1 MLDLYE
7 FVDCVVSH
15 AGLKEKG
22 DYKILDYDLDR
33 IYLAVNGN
41 ENNYTIRTWDI
52 REDYIRYSVFEN
64 LENCGREI
72 VSCQV
77 YTGL

>member
-7 FVDCVVSH
+7 FVDCVASH
-15 AGLKEKG
+15 AGLKKKG
-22 DYKILDYDLDR
+22 GYEILDYDLDR
-33 IYLAVNGN
+33 VYLAVNSN

-52 REDYIRYSVFEN
+52 REDYILYSVFEN
-64 LENCGREI
+64 TAEGGKEI